1 MFCKQCGS
9 ELPEGSGFCP
19 NCGRAYKAK
28 PSENSPVNAAS
39 LSTGKT
45 AAKAVG
51 KKKILIAVTAAAVL
65 AIVALVV
72 VLIVQNQPKI
82 SPNNFRPN
90 TIPPSSSYSAE
101 AINPSDLV
109 KIKLNLGVEQNSFF
123 AKYGVDVV
131 INGVTV
137 KTINQGETFTGEIEV
152 EKGSFTIKFV
162 KNRSSSDETLNF
174 QNDTVEPAEYT
185 EYVDRDCTIS
195 LKIKT
200 HKLRIEIV

>member
-1 MFCKQCGS
+1 MYCRQCGS

-39 LSTGKT
+39 LPTEKPAT
-45 AAKAVG
+45 KAVG
-51 KKKILIAVTAAAVL
+51 KKKALIAAAAAAVL
-65 AIVALVV
+65 AIIALVV
-72 VLIVQNQPKI
+72 VLIVQNQPTI

-90 TIPPSSSYSAE
+90 TIPPSTSFSAE
-101 AINPSDLV
+101 TLNPSDLV
-109 KIKLNLGVEQNSFF
+109 KIKLNLSVEQNNFF

-174 QNDTVEPAEYT
+174 QSDTVEPAEYT
-185 EYVDRDCTIS
+185 EYVDRDCKIT